1 MSETTRTQQAE
12 QRMHDERIIKVES
25 ELAAMREKVSFF
37 SVIYEKFDR
46 ALEKMEKSHNEE
58 LKEVHRKIEATESKI
73 MEEIQAMRTDMKAHH
88 EVEKRKMD
96 DLNRWRW
103 VIMGGVAVVTW
114 MASKVISIGFGAGN

>member
-1 MSETTRTQQAE
+1 MSEVPRTQQVE
-12 QRMHDERIIKVES
+12 RRMNDERITRVES

-88 EVEKRKMD
+88 EIEKRKMD

-114 MASKVISIGFGAGN
+114 MASKVVSIGFGAGN